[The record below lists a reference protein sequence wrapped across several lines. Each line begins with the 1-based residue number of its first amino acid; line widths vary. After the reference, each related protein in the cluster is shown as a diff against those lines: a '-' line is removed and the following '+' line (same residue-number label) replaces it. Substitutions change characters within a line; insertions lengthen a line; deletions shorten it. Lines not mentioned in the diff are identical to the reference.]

1 MNLIKMFH
9 FGLLIA
15 ALYAAIIGNLL
26 LATFFVSCATY
37 LLFHAVAAQLTVD
50 E

>member
-1 MNLIKMFH
+1 MNLIKIFH

-15 ALYAAIIGNLL
+15 ALFAAFSGDLL